1 MFTKRTCAGGR
12 HFPPDIGNTCSAA
25 LQPPFQPNPRSKSNG
40 ALMRVSPI
48 AIAYSHDPRLA
59 RVHAGADA
67 RITHPNPYPV
77 AVNEVYAE
85 ALARTIAGEN
95 P

>member
-1 MFTKRTCAGGR
+1 
-12 HFPPDIGNTCSAA
+12 
-25 LQPPFQPNPRSKSNG
+25 
-40 ALMRVSPI
+40 MRVSPI